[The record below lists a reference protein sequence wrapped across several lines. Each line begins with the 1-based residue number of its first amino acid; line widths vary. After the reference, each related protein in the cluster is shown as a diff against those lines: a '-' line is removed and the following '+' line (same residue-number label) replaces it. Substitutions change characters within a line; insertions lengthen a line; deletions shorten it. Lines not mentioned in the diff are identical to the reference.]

1 VPSVRFSFP
10 VSDRPTSATLSAVI
24 SARFITGDRRRRRVP
39 RIDSTRYSIERAQTN
54 GCRSGASVGWARR
67 AVILF
72 RLRNWHRAARKL
84 GDRSIIIATS
94 VLWRT
99 RPPVSSLRMRVPTA
113 LQLARKWIYRR
124 RSPPHAVAEAMFCG
138 MRRAREC
145 RMAMKEDRSRDRQ
158 TGCRVLDSGVFARNN
173 SRGPRLSKWNAP
185 AREAPREPWLWP
197 VWRRSGR
204 GQ

>member
-84 GDRSIIIATS
+84 GDRSVIATS

-99 RPPVSSLRMRVPTA
+99 
-113 LQLARKWIYRR
+113 
-124 RSPPHAVAEAMFCG
+124 
-138 MRRAREC
+138 
-145 RMAMKEDRSRDRQ
+145 DRQ
-158 TGCRVLDSGVFARNN
+158 CTVVATHARAD
-173 SRGPRLSKWNAP
+173 RPAVGPQMNLSSPLA
-185 AREAPREPWLWP
+185 APRSCRSDVLRDETGAWMPDGYEGGQKPGQTDRLQSARF
-197 VWRRSGR
+197 RRLR
-204 GQ
+204 PK